1 MRDLLWLL
9 LLLLLLWL
17 LFLMLQPPL
26 HINLHTQLLLQRQ
39 QLSNTASHNSHNERV
54 CCDNLLQLHNFAL
67 QKLPSRFQQLLPHSN
82 RLLRFEPALP
92 RKRYRCGLYR
102 AHTACPHLH
111 QRNLRFQ
118 LRLDAASFSPLPP
131 VVPDCQPV
139 PMGVQARLQ
148 HIPQPRPCV
157 RSSVLLLRRCSSA
170 GRAQTTRTHPDDRRR
185 NILACAVCFWG
196 RVRRC
201 RSPRHYDRRGAHL
214 HASAICYRG

>member
-1 MRDLLWLL
+1 MRDLLW
-9 LLLLLLWL
+9 LLLLWL

-111 QRNLRFQ
+111 QRNLGFQ
-118 LRLDAASFSPLPP
+118 LLLDAALPLPP
-131 VVPDCQPV
+131 AVAECQAV
-139 PMGVQARLQ
+139 AAGTQARLQ
-148 HIPQPRPCV
+148 HFSQLRPCIL
-157 RSSVLLLRRCSSA
+157 SSLLLLRPSS
-170 GRAQTTRTHPDDRRR
+170 
-185 NILACAVCFWG
+185 W
-196 RVRRC
+196 
-201 RSPRHYDRRGAHL
+201 
-214 HASAICYRG
+214 